1 MSMQQCE
8 AYVETRVYHGATSI
22 GIKEQEVQLN
32 QTYGVKGEGRVGID
46 KEEREDEY
54 WIYEGRD
61 YGRA

>member
-46 KEEREDEY
+46 KEETEDEY
-54 WIYEGRD
+54 
-61 YGRA
+61 